1 MHPSPFLTVRATGR
15 ARLRLAVGLVAGTVL
30 IAGGLGL
37 GYLMLGTPFLSA
49 FTPTGRPD
57 PGQAALGALA
67 WAVALIAPAA
77 VLVVGAARM
86 ATVVDTFLSS
96 RPRRT
101 PASRLAEEL
110 GADHV
115 VAARVRLPDGRVIPE
130 LVIGPFG
137 AAVVEELPPPRVTRR
152 RGTSWEVR
160 GPRGQWLPF
169 ENPLDRA
176 TRDAER
182 VRRWAAHEDHDFV
195 LKVYPAVV
203 SSDPT
208 VERTASCAVI
218 AANQIPAWLRSL
230 PGQRSLTETRRA
242 RLVELLTTPG

>member
-15 ARLRLAVGLVAGTVL
+15 ARLRLAVGLVVGAAL
-30 IAGGLGL
+30 IAGGLAL
-37 GYLMLGTPFLSA
+37 GFLMLGTPFLAA
-49 FTPTGRPD
+49 FTPTGRPE
-57 PGQAALGALA
+57 PGQAAVGALA

-86 ATVVDTFLSS
+86 ATVVDAFLSS
-96 RPRRT
+96 RPRQT
-101 PASRLAEEL
+101 PASRLAAEL
-110 GADHV
+110 GAGHH

-137 AAVVEELPPPRVTRR
+137 AAVIEELPPARVTRR
-152 RGTSWEVR
+152 RGTSWEVL

-218 AANQIPAWLRSL
+218 AADQIPAWLRSL
-230 PGQRSLTETRRA
+230 PLQRSLTEGRRT
-242 RLVELLTTPG
+242 RLVELLTDPG